1 MSKAALILLAG
12 TLSMFFAEVCSGA
25 SVLWFVTGW
34 AWLLTFWLYLGH
46 FVLLVNLALHFKR
59 TSLTSLYLWGVLFG
73 LYESWITKVTWAGY
87 IGDQPILG
95 TVLGFAVCESPII
108 VLFYHPVMSFIVPI
122 LVLERLS
129 GAERILPGHR
139 SWLVKTRRNRSVA
152 LFLVAMSSTFLAFGA
167 KGRMLAAAGSI
178 LGSVAIIWL
187 LYRLV
192 LRRGNGQF
200 SLLSLKL
207 ERRALGILIA
217 YIVAL
222 YVLGFFFLLPERIA
236 SVPTILL
243 TVAFYGVVIAL
254 LRLAGP
260 CEAAIAEPDRA
271 EPFGG
276 REAAGLL
283 GLFLVLSTAMTPLG
297 AFDLVLVLVF
307 YVIVFTAGFGL
318 LVHCSA
324 NVLRGWK
331 ARRSHAGGAH
341 VSIANTGAPT

>member
-1 MSKAALILLAG
+1 MGKAALILLAG

-46 FVLLVNLALHFKR
+46 LVLLINLALHWKR

-87 IGDQPILG
+87 IGAKPILG
-95 TVLGFAVCESPII
+95 TVLGFAVCEFPII

-122 LVLERLS
+122 LVLERMS
-129 GAERILPGHR
+129 GKERILPGHR
-139 SWLVKTRRNRSVA
+139 SWLVKTRRNWIVA

-167 KGRMLAAAGSI
+167 KGRMLACAGSI
-178 LGSVAIIWL
+178 LGSVAIMGL

-192 LRRGNGQF
+192 LRRGTGQF

-207 ERRALGILIA
+207 GSRGLGILIA
-217 YIVAL
+217 YIVGL
-222 YVLGFFFLLPERIA
+222 YVLSFLFLLPERIA

-243 TVAFYGVVIAL
+243 TIVFYGVVIGL
-254 LRLAGP
+254 LWLAGP
-260 CEAAIAEPDRA
+260 CEAPVAEPDHA
-271 EPFGG
+271 ELFGG
-276 REAAGLL
+276 REAAWLL
-283 GLFLVLSTAMTPLG
+283 GLFLLVSTAMTRLG

-318 LVHCSA
+318 LVHCTA

-331 ARRSHAGGAH
+331 AQRRHAPDMH
-341 VSIANTGAPT
+341 VSIGNSGAPT